1 MALTGR
7 LRTSAPRERW
17 RAIWT
22 ALVLVALAGAMRS
35 LHDSRSIELTSWVAS
50 NPTLAQKSTVT
61 SINNAVFWRS
71 KRCRNKNH
79 VLHALHQS

>member
-1 MALTGR
+1 MGGF
-7 LRTSAPRERW
+7 SAHPC
-17 RAIWT
+17 AHLYVT
-22 ALVLVALAGAMRS
+22 PAAVPCLALAGAMRS